1 MGLPTTWSVDLKIT
15 IQEKVPN
22 IHDPVDLSNW
32 LPTVLKWPKA
42 KLLNSNT
49 ISNDYPQAKNYLK
62 SRNLILR
69 RIKQYSQDA
78 FIMENPEGREGKIW
92 KHERLKNFPSARLQT
107 CQIRNDKPFFEG
119 R

>member
-1 MGLPTTWSVDLKIT
+1 M
-15 IQEKVPN
+15 
-22 IHDPVDLSNW
+22 
-32 LPTVLKWPKA
+32 
-42 KLLNSNT
+42 
-49 ISNDYPQAKNYLK
+49 
-62 SRNLILR
+62 LR

-92 KHERLKNFPSARLQT
+92 KHERLKDFPSARLQT